1 MSSYPNS
8 PVPSFPAAGLIPL
21 RLRRLAIL
29 FAIPLLLA
37 VLISA
42 RLVQF
47 HVFLHRNQDTS
58 SFVDR
63 NLTEI
68 ATRGVI
74 VDARGDLLVGDVWT
88 YRFVVPHLENLS
100 PLYRESLGLLL
111 AGVGQVP
118 RSELTGVINRA
129 LDSFNERMA
138 AERDRSARIGQK
150 PTPIFAYVVLDRD
163 LHLVQG
169 QYLEELQR
177 RGVQAAN
184 LWDLYQTGHDNAYE
198 SLQKI
203 MQEESIAL
211 GIAGPSLAR
220 VMSDLGLRA
229 DLEGQE
235 TDFEFFRSFRLE
247 PSPSRYYTQGSLGS
261 HVLGLVNA
269 DRDGVNGLESYYQ
282 RFLRGEVQILDKTR
296 SLGALTPEA
305 RRYIP
310 SHMGGDLMLTI
321 DKSIQH
327 IVEQELKIAIEK
339 YNVQQGGTIIV
350 LDPPTGGVLAMA
362 NLPNFHP
369 GALDEA
375 PADPNAFTNLAV
387 TGVYE
392 PGSVFKVL
400 TMAAALDL
408 GVIQPQEQFFDVG
421 RYEVVPEAV
430 IKNSEGRILGRVSA
444 TEALAFSLNTIIAEI
459 ALERIGP
466 SDFYD
471 YLFNFGLGE
480 VSGIDLAHEFNGSL
494 KDKYP
499 GTVNWNITDLG
510 TNSFG
515 QGLNLTPIQMV
526 NAINTVANGGTLM
539 KPYVVQHRVLEEG
552 VLTFAPTVLQ
562 TNVISAETSD
572 TVAEMMTFTV
582 NQATV
587 GAQVPGFRVA
597 GKSGTAQVP
606 DPDRIGVYSED
617 VVISS
622 FVGFAPADD
631 PRFVIL
637 IKFNDPHSV
646 DGFPVWGA
654 LNAAPTF
661 GRIAERILDYM
672 NVPPSCHPECYASP
686 VRQPDTGPSNPGGF
700 ELPAPEEAQA

>member
-1 MSSYPNS
+1 MSSYPDS
-8 PVPSFPAAGLIPL
+8 PIPSFPAAGLIPL

-29 FAIPLLLA
+29 FAIPVVLA
-37 VLISA
+37 ALISA

-47 HVFLHRNQDTS
+47 HVILHQNQDTS

-74 VDARGDLLVGDVWT
+74 VDARGDLLAGDVWT

-118 RSELTGVINRA
+118 RGDVTEIMNRA
-129 LDSFNERMA
+129 LDSFSERLA
-138 AERDRSARIGQK
+138 EERDRSARLGQK
-150 PTPIFAYVVLDRD
+150 PSPVFAYVVLNND

-184 LWDLYQTGHDNAYE
+184 LWDLYQTGDDNAFA
-198 SLQKI
+198 SLQEI
-203 MQEESIAL
+203 MQEETLAP

-229 DLEGQE
+229 NLEGQE
-235 TDFEFFRSFRLE
+235 TDFGFFRSFRLE
-247 PSPSRYYTQGSLGS
+247 PDPSRYYTQGSLSS

-269 DRDGVNGLESYYQ
+269 DREGVNGLESYYQ
-282 RFLRGEVQILDKTR
+282 RFLRGEVQILDKAG

-305 RRYIP
+305 RKYIP
-310 SHMGGDLMLTI
+310 SHMGGDLVLTI
-321 DKSIQH
+321 DISIQH
-327 IVEQELKIAIEK
+327 IVEQELRFAIER
-339 YNVQQGGTIIV
+339 YNVQQGGTVIV
-350 LDPPTGGVLAMA
+350 LDPQTGAVLAMA
-362 NLPNFHP
+362 NRPDFQP
-369 GALDEA
+369 GALDQI
-375 PADPNAFTNLAV
+375 PADSNAFTNLAV

-400 TMAAALDL
+400 TMATAIDL
-408 GVIQPQEQFFDVG
+408 GVIQPHEQFVDFG
-421 RYEVVPEAV
+421 RYEVVPEAI
-430 IKNSEGRILGRVSA
+430 IKNSEDRILGRVTA
-444 TEALAFSLNTIIAEI
+444 TEALAFSLNTIIVEI

-480 VSGIDLAHEFNGSL
+480 VTGIDLAHEFNGSL

-552 VLTFAPTVLQ
+552 VLTFAPTILQ
-562 TNVISAETSD
+562 TNVISSETSD
-572 TVAEMMTFTV
+572 IVAEMMTFTV
-582 NQATV
+582 DRATV
-587 GAQVPGFRVA
+587 GAQVPGFKVA

-631 PRFVIL
+631 PKFVIL

-661 GRIAERILDYM
+661 GRIAERILDYL

-686 VRQPDTGPSNPGGF
+686 VRQPDTEPRSPDGF
-700 ELPAPEEAQA
+700 ELPAPGDAQA